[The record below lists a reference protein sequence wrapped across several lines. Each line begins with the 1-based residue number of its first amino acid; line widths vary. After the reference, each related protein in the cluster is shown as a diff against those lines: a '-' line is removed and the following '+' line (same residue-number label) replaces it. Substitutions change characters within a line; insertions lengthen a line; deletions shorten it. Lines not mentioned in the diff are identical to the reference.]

1 MVRFNQMFSGKP
13 SGRSTEPSRG
23 ELSIDSAEIPHGAG
37 SLRYLVLP
45 TAWCGAL
52 AKLAPAERDIA
63 ERVVRGQ
70 SNQLIAKSRGTS
82 ARTVANQLQ
91 SIYAKLG
98 VASRYEL
105 IDALVAGRTDPGA

>member
-1 MVRFNQMFSGKP
+1 MINSPVMLPVKP
-13 SGRSTEPSRG
+13 RARSTEPSRD

-70 SNQLIAKSRGTS
+70 SNQSIAKSRGTS

-98 VASRYEL
+98 VSSRYEL
-105 IDALVAGRTDPGA
+105 IDALIAGRTDSGA